1 MHPHMHRSLSDGS
14 GEELT
19 LTHKHSS
26 SLLCPSTSSRLRSH
40 ASTAPS
46 STARPVSCLDHTVY
60 NRRFAVLG
68 VVCPP
73 AFVSPFPLSLS
84 LMALCFSCLPHS
96 PSLFSAPPS
105 AFIGRPSAASG
116 AWNIVDDVTHGGEA
130 TSIPIDTRCLH
141 ESRHTCE
148 WVMAQFTSHGV
159 SNTDLV
165 RARQARQDTLRWCH
179 MGCSCSFAHASA
191 ASCSALPLSHDLFLL
206 QEWENTKRSYF
217 EGKSQWDPNWILKL
231 LHPTTLH
238 EVEDHDINSEA

>member
-1 MHPHMHRSLSDGS
+1 MHINEDVVPAYTNASTYAPL
-14 GEELT
+14 GERWVWRGT
-19 LTHKHSS
+19 DTHTPLKHSS

-148 WVMAQFTSHGV
+148 
-159 SNTDLV
+159 
-165 RARQARQDTLRWCH
+165 
-179 MGCSCSFAHASA
+179 
-191 ASCSALPLSHDLFLL
+191 
-206 QEWENTKRSYF
+206 
-217 EGKSQWDPNWILKL
+217 
-231 LHPTTLH
+231 
-238 EVEDHDINSEA
+238 